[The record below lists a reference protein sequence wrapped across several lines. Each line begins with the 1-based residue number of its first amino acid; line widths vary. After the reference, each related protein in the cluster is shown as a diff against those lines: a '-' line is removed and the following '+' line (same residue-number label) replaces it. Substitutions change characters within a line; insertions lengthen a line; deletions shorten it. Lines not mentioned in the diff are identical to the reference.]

1 MVTKKSNDEA
11 QKECPEN
18 EAGVPLVDVID
29 QHHAQKQE
37 YNGVTGGAEHF
48 DEVLDGRVGLVR
60 NIRKGVVCLNKAATD
75 TAWITR
81 GKKVSFFLVSRSL
94 CNSWSSVPDDS
105 RKMEQL
111 RAKVREIGHSENRQR
126 LND

>member
-1 MVTKKSNDEA
+1 MVTKKSDDET

-18 EAGVPLVDVID
+18 ESGVPLVDVID

-60 NIRKGVVCLNKAATD
+60 NIRKGVVGLDKAATD

-81 GKKVSFFLVSRSL
+81 GKKSFIYSCFKIL
-94 CNSWSSVPDDS
+94 
-105 RKMEQL
+105 
-111 RAKVREIGHSENRQR
+111 A
-126 LND
+126 